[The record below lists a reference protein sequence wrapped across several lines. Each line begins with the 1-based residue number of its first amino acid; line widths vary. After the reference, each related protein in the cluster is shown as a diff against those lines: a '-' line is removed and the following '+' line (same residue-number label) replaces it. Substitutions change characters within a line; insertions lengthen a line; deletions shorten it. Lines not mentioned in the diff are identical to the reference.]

1 MANLFDIPTV
11 TINVSAYK
19 DLIRKEKAYE
29 KIREYLLSCKDNF
42 VDKEFI
48 RLLADLDIKK
58 ETESVNDEK

>member
-29 KIREYLLSCKDNF
+29 KIREYLMSINGKF
-42 VDKEFI
+42 VDMDFI
-48 RLLADLDIKK
+48 RLLADLENEKVG
-58 ETESVNDEK
+58 ETSDN

>member
-29 KIREYLLSCKDNF
+29 KIREYLRSCKDNF

-58 ETESVNDEK
+58 ETESGNDEN

>member
-11 TINVSAYK
+11 TINVSTYK

-29 KIREYLLSCKDNF
+29 KIREYLVTCKDGF

-48 RLLADLDIKK
+48 KLLADINENAK
-58 ETESVNDEK
+58 ESSDEK

>member
-29 KIREYLLSCKDNF
+29 KIREYLMSIEGEF
-42 VDKEFI
+42 VDKDFI
-48 RLLADLDIKK
+48 RLLADLEK
-58 ETESVNDEK
+58 EYKECVSDDN